1 MLADVLIVLVKV
13 VLALTWTL
21 LLALFLTW
29 VERKESAVMQDRIG
43 ANRASVFG
51 LRLFGLFQPFADA
64 IKMLFKED
72 FAPTF
77 SQRALHW
84 LAPTFSF
91 FFVSV
96 AIVAVPFGDT
106 VRLFGRSIPLQVV
119 DLNAAVLF
127 VLAMLS
133 LGIYGILVSGWASSN
148 RFALIGSLRG
158 AAQLVSYE
166 VALGLSLV
174 GLIMVFPSLSLSRIV
189 ASQGALLFGFLPKW
203 GIFLQPLGFAVF
215 FLAGMAGT
223 KRVPFD
229 LPEGESEIIGFYT
242 EYGGLKFGLFM
253 FTDFLEV
260 IVLAAMSTTLFFG
273 GWQVPWLGDGGFAFP
288 GGGHLAVAPW
298 AVTVL
303 RVLSFNLKV
312 FFFCWLQILTR
323 WTYPRFRYD
332 QIMDLGWKVLVP
344 LGVGNILITGL
355 VLAARG

>member
-1 MLADVLIVLVKV
+1 MLADFLIVLVKV
-13 VLALTWTL
+13 VLTLVWTL

-43 ANRASVFG
+43 ANRASVLG

-77 SQRALHW
+77 SQRPLHW
-84 LAPTFSF
+84 LAPALSF
-91 FFVSV
+91 FFAAVTM
-96 AIVAVPFGDT
+96 VAVPFGDT
-106 VRLFGRSIPLQVV
+106 IRLFRRSIPLQVV
-119 DLNAAVLF
+119 DLNAAVLV
-127 VLAMLS
+127 VLALLS
-133 LGIYGILVSGWASSN
+133 LGIYGILISGWASAN

-158 AAQLVSYE
+158 AAQLISYE

-174 GLIMVFPSLSLSRIV
+174 GLVMIVPSLRLSAIV
-189 ASQGALLFGFLPKW
+189 EYQGGLLFGFLPKW

-215 FLAGMAGT
+215 FLAGMAET

-260 IVLAAMSTTLFFG
+260 IVLSSLATTLFFG
-273 GWQVPWLGDGGFAFP
+273 GWQVPWLGSGGFVLP
-288 GGGHLAVAPW
+288 WGGGLKLAPW

-332 QIMDLGWKVLVP
+332 QVMDFGWKVLVP
-344 LGVGNILITGL
+344 LGVVNILATGL
-355 VLAARG
+355 VLAVR

>member
-1 MLADVLIVLVKV
+1 MLVDVLIVLVKV
-13 VLALTWTL
+13 VLTLTWTL

-29 VERKESAVMQDRIG
+29 VERKQSAVMQDRIG
-43 ANRASVFG
+43 ANRASIFG

-72 FAPTF
+72 FVPSF
-77 SQRALHW
+77 SQRLLHW
-84 LAPTFSF
+84 LAPTMSF
-91 FFVSV
+91 FFTAVTM
-96 AIVAVPFGDT
+96 VAVPFGDA
-106 VRLFGRSIPLQVV
+106 VHLFGRRIPLQVV
-119 DLNAAVLF
+119 DLNAALLF

-133 LGIYGILVSGWASSN
+133 LGIFGILISGWASNN

-158 AAQLVSYE
+158 AAQLISYE

-174 GLIMVFPSLSLSRIV
+174 GLIMVFPSLRLSRIV
-189 ASQGALLFGFLPKW
+189 EFQGGMLFGFLPKW

-215 FLAGMAGT
+215 FLAGLAET

-229 LPEGESEIIGFYT
+229 MPEGESEIIGFYT

-260 IVLAAMSTTLFFG
+260 ILLSALATTLFFG
-273 GWQVPWLGDGGFAFP
+273 GWQVPWLGAGGFVFP
-288 GGGHLAVAPW
+288 WGGSLEVAPW

-303 RVLSFNLKV
+303 QVLAFNLKV
-312 FFFCWLQILTR
+312 FFFCWLQVLIR

-332 QIMDLGWKVLVP
+332 QLMDFGWKVLVP
-344 LGVGNILITGL
+344 LGVVNILATGL
-355 VLAARG
+355 ILAAR